1 MRVCG
6 DCTACCTVLEIGALA
21 KPAGVSCH
29 NLCASGCRIYDQR
42 PENPCQTFR
51 CAWLQ
56 GFLDEEDRPDKSGG
70 IVWQVN
76 EDGNTITIIS
86 ELPGQKVSSKVF
98 KWVNKISPHFRVE
111 SPPAEG
117 D

>member
-6 DCTACCTVLEIGALA
+6 ECTACCSVLEIPNLA

-29 NLCASGCRIYDQR
+29 NLGDQGCRIYDQR
-42 PENPCQTFR
+42 PESPCQTFR

-56 GFLDEEDRPDKSGG
+56 GFLDEDDRPDKSGG

-76 EDGNTITIIS
+76 EGEETVTIIS
-86 ELPGQKVSSKVF
+86 ELPGRKVSRKIF
-98 KWVNKISPHFRVE
+98 GWVNKISPHFRVE
-111 SPPAEG
+111 SPPEQT
-117 D
+117 